1 MRVMKRMGLVEK
13 GVVTRKGN
21 VTCQIS
27 SNHEILLT
35 ELLFAGFFNDM
46 NSIECAAILTSL
58 VHEER
63 SQSDRKFT
71 KNPKLKAKLQEMMNE
86 AKKVYKVLH

>member
-1 MRVMKRMGLVEK
+1 
-13 GVVTRKGN
+13 
-21 VTCQIS
+21 
-27 SNHEILLT
+27 
-35 ELLFAGFFNDM
+35 M